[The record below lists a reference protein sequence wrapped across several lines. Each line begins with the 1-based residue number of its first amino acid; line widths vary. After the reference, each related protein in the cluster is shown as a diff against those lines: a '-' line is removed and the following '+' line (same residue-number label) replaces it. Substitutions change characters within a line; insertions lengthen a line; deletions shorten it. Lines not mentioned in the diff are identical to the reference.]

1 MDLRSGKLSLNAV
14 SFYNEL
20 MERYERPTIRKMNTG
35 LMNKFGTKTEN
46 EPVTHIE
53 SVSVQYLL
61 SQYGSPL
68 FVLSE
73 KQMRRN
79 IRNCSRIFKTRYPN
93 VQFAWCYKTNYLIAV
108 CQIFHQEGSW
118 AEVVSGF
125 EYDKAIH
132 NGVPGNK
139 IIFNGPCKSDE
150 ELITAAR
157 NNSLIHID
165 HYDELY
171 SLIRLSEE
179 HQLNPL
185 VAIRVNMDTGIYP
198 KWDRFGF
205 NFENGQA
212 WNALTRILHSERLQL
227 VGLHCHIG
235 TFMLTTGAY
244 EIAAR
249 NLCELAWSVKE
260 RYGVLVKYLDLGG
273 GFPSTNTLKGA
284 YLPGIDTVPSID
296 QYADAITDVILG
308 YGFKQD
314 ELPQLILETGRAL
327 IDDAGYLLGT
337 VLASKRL
344 SDGRR
349 ATVLDFGLNSLFTSL
364 WYEHKISPA
373 KALGSQ
379 TEEMV
384 LYGPLCMNIDVV
396 RESVVMPLLEKG
408 DQVVVHK
415 VGAYNMTQ
423 WMQFITL
430 RPNVELIDQ
439 ENNVH
444 VIRQEET
451 REYIETLEH
460 VPEHLA

>member
-1 MDLRSGKLSLNAV
+1 
-14 SFYNEL
+14 
-20 MERYERPTIRKMNTG
+20 MEKKRYERPTFRKMNTG

-46 EPVTHIE
+46 DPVTHIE
-53 SVSVQYLL
+53 SVPVKSLL

-68 FVLSE
+68 FVISE
-73 KQMRRN
+73 KQIRRN
-79 IRNCSRIFKTRYPN
+79 FQNAKRIFCTRYPK
-93 VQFAWCYKTNYLIAV
+93 VQFAWSYKTNYLNAV
-108 CQIFHQEGSW
+108 CRIFHQEGSW

-125 EYDKAIH
+125 EYQKALG

-139 IIFNGPCKSDE
+139 IIFNGPDKSDT
-150 ELITAAR
+150 ELLLAAR

-171 SLIRLSEE
+171 ALIKISDEYNLK
-179 HQLNPL
+179 PK

-212 WNALTRILHSERLQL
+212 WNAITRIINNSNLELS
-227 VGLHCHIG
+227 GIHCHIG
-235 TFMLTTGAY
+235 TFMYLPSSYAT
-244 EIAAR
+244 AAR

-260 RYGVLVKYLDLGG
+260 RYGIMVQYLDLGG
-273 GFPSTNTLKGA
+273 GFPSSNTLKGA
-284 YLPGIDTVPSID
+284 YLPGTDTVPSLD
-296 QYADAITDVILG
+296 QFADAITDVMLG

-314 ELPQLILETGRAL
+314 ELPTLILESGRAL
-327 IDDAGYLLGT
+327 VDDAAFLLGT
-337 VLASKRL
+337 VLATKRL

-349 ATVLDFGLNSLFTSL
+349 ATILDFGINSLFTSF
-364 WYEHKISPA
+364 WYEHKVSPA
-373 KALGSQ
+373 QAMGDQ

-396 RESVVMPLLEKG
+396 RESIVMPLLEKG
-408 DQVVVHK
+408 NQVVVHK

-430 RPNVELIDQ
+430 RPNIVLIDQ
-439 ENNVH
+439 ENQTH
-444 VIRQEET
+444 IIREKESL
-451 REYIETLEH
+451 EYIESLEH
-460 VPEHLA
+460 LPDHLK

>member
-1 MDLRSGKLSLNAV
+1 
-14 SFYNEL
+14 
-20 MERYERPTIRKMNTG
+20 MEKIRYERPIIKKMNTG
-35 LMNKFGTKTEN
+35 LMNKFGTRTEY
-46 EPVTHIE
+46 EPVTHVE
-53 SVSVQYLL
+53 SISVKSLIK
-61 SQYGSPL
+61 QYGSPL

-73 KQMRRN
+73 KQIRRN
-79 IRNCSRIFKTRYPN
+79 YQNAIRIFKTRYPK
-93 VQFAWCYKTNYLIAV
+93 VQFAWSYKTNYMNAV
-108 CQIFHQEGSW
+108 CQVFHQEGSW

-125 EYDKAIH
+125 EYEKALG

-139 IIFNGPCKSDE
+139 IIFNGPDKTDGQ
-150 ELITAAR
+150 LIAAAR

-171 SLIRLSEE
+171 SLIKLSEE
-179 HQLNPL
+179 NNLRPR

-212 WNALTRILHSERLQL
+212 WNAITRILNSENLDL

-235 TFMLTTGAY
+235 TFMLSPSAY
-244 EIAAR
+244 AIAATK
-249 NLCELAWSVKE
+249 LCELTWSIKE
-260 RYGVLVKYLDLGG
+260 KFNKIIQYIDLGG

-284 YLPGIDTVPSID
+284 YLPGSDTVPSID
-296 QYADAITDVILG
+296 QFADAITDVILG
-308 YGFKQD
+308 YGFKQED
-314 ELPQLILETGRAL
+314 LPLLILESGRAL

-337 VLASKRL
+337 VLATKRL

-349 ATVLDFGLNSLFTSL
+349 ATILDFGVNTLFTSF

-373 KALGSQ
+373 QTFGQQ

-384 LYGPLCMNIDVV
+384 LYGPLCMNIDII
-396 RESVVMPLLEKG
+396 RESITMPLLEKG
-408 DQVVVHK
+408 NHLVVHK

-430 RPNVELIDQ
+430 RPNIVLIDND
-439 ENNVH
+439 NNTH
-444 VIRQEET
+444 VIRKA
-451 REYIETLEH
+451 ETLEYLEQNELI
-460 VPEHLA
+460 PEHLKYNPLK